1 MTVQLLNQIVKRG
14 KADAD
19 KYERKRSLDKDL
31 WNTAYLTDIP
41 IEMLTDDA
49 EQEISHFVDR
59 HFGEFDVVDISIER
73 NGMFR
78 LWQFSVVTGQEITEY
93 SISD

>member
-31 WNTAYLTDIP
+31 WNTAYITDMPMEI
-41 IEMLTDDA
+41 LTDDA
-49 EQEISHFVDR
+49 EEEIYNFVGR
-59 HFGEFDVVDISIER
+59 HFGTLDVVEVNIER
-73 NGMFR
+73 NGMLR
-78 LWQFSVVTGQEITEY
+78 LWQFSVVTGQEITEF

>member
-31 WNTAYLTDIP
+31 WNTAYITDIP
-41 IEMLTDDA
+41 MEILTDEA
-49 EQEISHFVDR
+49 EKEIYNFVGR
-59 HFGEFDVVDISIER
+59 HFGTLDVVEVNIER
-73 NGMFR
+73 NGMLR
-78 LWQFSVVTGQEITEY
+78 LWQFSVVTGQEITEF

>member
-1 MTVQLLNQIVKRG
+1 MTIQLLNQIVKRG

-31 WNTAYLTDIP
+31 WNTAYITDIP
-41 IEMLTDDA
+41 MEILTDEA
-49 EQEISHFVDR
+49 EEEIYNFVSR
-59 HFGEFDVVDISIER
+59 HFGTLDVVEVNIER
-73 NGMFR
+73 NGMLR
-78 LWQFSVVTGQEITEY
+78 LWQFSVVTGQEITEF